1 MTNTVYSHLYEVCE
15 VVKFIKSIT
24 RIVVTRYQ
32 GQGLGNEELMFNG
45 YRVSVW
51 NDEILAVD
59 GGDMNIFNAFNYN
72 LKRLK
77 R

>member
-1 MTNTVYSHLYEVCE
+1 M
-15 VVKFIKSIT
+15 
-24 RIVVTRYQ
+24 VTRYQ